1 MPLVMRDLDERL
13 DLDRVRDLRGR
24 SAHPWVRR
32 ALLTVIGAGV
42 LVAASGAIGQPTG
55 TWRAAGVAAGLQ
67 VEQPDTLRGGLLW
80 RARIVVRATRA
91 IGHPRII
98 LGAGFAEGMQLNTIQ
113 PAPISEAGRGP
124 RIVLTYAGLNAGDE
138 LVVYLQLQANPTTVG
153 AQDTSVELDDE
164 ADPIVRIAHTTNV
177 LP

>member
-1 MPLVMRDLDERL
+1 MHLVMRDLDERL

-24 SAHPWVRR
+24 SAHPSIRR
-32 ALLTVIGAGV
+32 ALLTLIGAGV
-42 LVAASGAIGQPTG
+42 LVAATGAIGQPTG
-55 TWRAAGVAAGLQ
+55 TWRAAGAAARLQ
-67 VEQPDTLRGGLLW
+67 VELPDTLRGGLLW

-98 LGAGFAEGMQLNTIQ
+98 LGPGFAEGMQLNTIQ
-113 PAPISEAGRGP
+113 PAPVSEAGRGP
-124 RIVLTYAGLNAGDE
+124 RIVLTYAGLKAGEE

-153 AQDTSVELDDE
+153 AQDTSVELDDQ
-164 ADPIVRIAHTTNV
+164 ADPIVRIAHTTTV